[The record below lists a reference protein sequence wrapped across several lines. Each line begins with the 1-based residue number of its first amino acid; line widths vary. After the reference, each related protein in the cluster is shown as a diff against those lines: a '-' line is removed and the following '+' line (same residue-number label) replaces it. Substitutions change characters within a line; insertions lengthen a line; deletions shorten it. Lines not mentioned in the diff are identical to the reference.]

1 MTEGT
6 SFGGG
11 HPLLTCGRIL
21 ILQIMEENATT
32 KVYCGDRDRG
42 SDALAYAAMANNR
55 GNDPMALA
63 AMMNGG
69 MNGWQNNPFIYLVWM
84 MFAQRMW
91 GNGDGSL
98 QNTAIQGQLDSLR
111 TQMSDNH
118 NSDLLMSAING
129 NAQDLK
135 TLAANLNCDFNQ
147 LQTAVCSVRSAID
160 QVAGQVGFS
169 AERVI
174 NAVNAGNCSVI
185 QAIKDCCCQTQQNI
199 IRMGYEN
206 QLGQKDI
213 LERIQ
218 SGLDFVNRGVERG
231 FSATAFQ
238 AQQDKCDVIR
248 AGQDN
253 TQRIIDTLNLHWQQ
267 ELQQRYN
274 DARLELSQQR
284 QNAQLIAALK
294 TTGTTA

>member
-1 MTEGT
+1 
-6 SFGGG
+6 
-11 HPLLTCGRIL
+11 
-21 ILQIMEENATT
+21 MEENAMT
-32 KVYCGDRDRG
+32 KVYCCDRDRG
-42 SDALAYAAMANNR
+42 SDALAYAAMANK

-63 AMMNGG
+63 AMMSGG

-174 NAVNAGNCSVI
+174 NAVNAGDCSVI

-267 ELQQRYN
+267 DLQQRYN

-284 QNAQLIAALK
+284 QNAALIAALK
-294 TTGTTA
+294 TTGTTTTA